1 MEPDRIQRH
10 NHTVRLAHGV
20 NAIAA
25 ITLIATGLALG
36 DRIPDVLVAAV
47 GGHATVNGVH
57 RVGGLAFVIALLLA
71 MSIFRSPTLGL
82 VRDLVYFRPDEWR
95 WPRSFLT
102 CILSPG
108 RQPAAFHTGRF
119 DPAQRLVLI
128 VLLCATALVGTS
140 GVYLYV
146 LPAAPRWMFLLVI
159 RTHVYGAWVMIAALC
174 LHAFAGLG
182 ILRTHKG
189 LLSAMF
195 GDGTVPIQ
203 TARILWPAWTREKW
217 HASKGNPY
225 GSPHTP
231 P

>member
-1 MEPDRIQRH
+1 MEPERIQRH

-36 DRIPDVLVAAV
+36 DQIPAVLVAAV
-47 GGHATVNGVH
+47 GGHAAVNGVH
-57 RVGGLAFVIALLLA
+57 RLGGLAFVIALLWA
-71 MSIFRSPTLGL
+71 IGIFRSPTLGL
-82 VRDLVYFRPDEWR
+82 VRDIVHFRPDEWR
-95 WPRSFLT
+95 WLRSFLT
-102 CILSPG
+102 CILSRG

-128 VLLCATALVGTS
+128 VLLCATASVGAS
-140 GVYLYV
+140 GLYLYI
-146 LPAAPRWMFLLVI
+146 LPDAPRWMFLLVI
-159 RTHVYGAWVMIAALC
+159 RTHVYGAWMMIAALC

-203 TARILWPAWTREKW
+203 TARTLWPAWTRKKL
-217 HASKGNPY
+217 HAPQRNPH
-225 GSPHTP
+225 GSSHTP